1 MALQFTLTR
10 TARLT
15 LLAFAALAALPPA
28 FAQSAAAAP
37 YAAAARQPGGDPPG
51 RVARLNYLSGAV
63 TTEPAGTDTWS
74 YAAVNRPLTT
84 GDQLWNDAGARSE
97 LHIGSSAVRLG
108 ESTSLSV
115 MNLDDTTTQLKVGL
129 GTVSTHV
136 RALPPGTSYEIDTP
150 NLALGI
156 AGPGD
161 YRVDVA
167 PNGAST
173 TVTVRRGSATVYGDS
188 GQYPLSAGQQVVFT
202 GTGLQVA
209 QQAGAPAY
217 DPLDQW
223 AANRDAAE
231 DRSVSARYVSRDIP
245 GYQDLDANGTWR
257 DNPSYGAVWVPND
270 TPADWAPYR
279 DGHWIW
285 QAPWGWTWVDDAPW
299 GFAPYHYGR
308 WAYVDDSWAWVP
320 GPVVVSEPPVYAPAL
335 VAFVGGGG
343 GGGGFDWSVGLAVG
357 GAAAAGCAWFPL
369 GPGERWHPG
378 WGGWSPRYYD
388 RVNQH
393 IVVNNVNVNKT
404 VNVTNI
410 TNINNTY
417 VNFRAPH
424 AITAVPATAFVHG
437 QPVAHFSQH
446 VDPQQWRNAHVMPGT
461 PGIAPVRQSFT
472 GGLRNAAYHPPAAL
486 GQRPVI
492 ATRNPAVPPAYRDQ
506 AAAHLVQQGARVP
519 GAGAPV
525 VKTAVPPDYTPHP
538 VRVPGNPHAGGW
550 AMHNVQL
557 VNPHG
562 PVVQPAREGQPGQV
576 RAGAGEPAN
585 GRPGGG
591 EAPDASRLMNG
602 VAPNAPHVPN
612 GEAPNASRFMN
623 GAPPNAPHPLNGEAP
638 NASRFTNGAPP
649 NAPHPLNGEAPNAS
663 RFANGAPPNAPRPL
677 NGEAPNASRFMN
689 GAPPN
694 APHPLN
700 GEAPNAS
707 RFTNGAPPNAP
718 RPLNGEAPNAP
729 HFENG
734 AAPDAPRSM
743 NGGDQNAARVTNGVP
758 HPPSFDNAPGAHGDN
773 RLVAARSP
781 SPSPAWMQPHAP
793 LDRQHAGFA
802 PSGAPTA
809 THPAGQNALPP
820 VRSATPAPHPDAA
833 NAEQPPRGTP
843 SPRALPNPRTDMTA
857 EAPQPR
863 PDFVPPAQHGQSRP
877 DNAAPAPRPHADY
890 APPAPRHDVA
900 PPHVNDYRPPAPA
913 REAPRPQ
920 PAPRMEPRPQ
930 MPAPHMEPRP
940 QMQPPRME
948 PRPQM
953 QPPHMEQPRPQ
964 PQPPR
969 MEPRPSMPAPHVE
982 SHPPPQAPHDNGH
995 DNRHRQ

>member
-1 MALQFTLTR
+1 MAFQFTLTR

-28 FAQSAAAAP
+28 FAQSAAAPP
-37 YAAAARQPGGDPPG
+37 YSAAARQPGGDPPG

-270 TPADWAPYR
+270 TPADWAPYH

-343 GGGGFDWSVGLAVG
+343 GGGGGFDWSVGLAVG
-357 GAAAAGCAWFPL
+357 GAAAVGCAWFPL
-369 GPGERWHPG
+369 GPGELWHPG

-437 QPVAHFSQH
+437 QPVTHFSQH
-446 VDPQQWRNAHVMPGT
+446 VDPQQWRNAHVTPGT

-562 PVVQPAREGQPGQV
+562 PVVQPAREGQPGPAH
-576 RAGAGEPAN
+576 AGAGAPAN
-585 GRPGGG
+585 GRPGSG
-591 EAPDASRLMNG
+591 EAPNASRLMNG
-602 VAPNAPHVPN
+602 LAPNAPHASN
-612 GEAPNASRFMN
+612 GEAPNASRSM
-623 GAPPNAPHPLNGEAP
+623 
-638 NASRFTNGAPP
+638 NGAPP

-677 NGEAPNASRFMN
+677 NGEAPNDPHLAN
-689 GAPPN
+689 GA
-694 APHPLN
+694 A
-700 GEAPNAS
+700 
-707 RFTNGAPPNAP
+707 PNAP
-718 RPLNGEAPNAP
+718 RPT
-729 HFENG
+729 
-734 AAPDAPRSM
+734 
-743 NGGDQNAARVTNGVP
+743 NGGGPNAARLANGVP
-758 HPPSFDNAPGAHGDN
+758 QPPSFDNAPGAHGDN
-773 RLVAARSP
+773 HLVAAQSP

-793 LDRQHAGFA
+793 LDRQRAGFA

-833 NAEQPPRGTP
+833 TAEPPRGTP

-857 EAPQPR
+857 QAQQPR

-877 DNAAPAPRPHADY
+877 DNAATAPRPHADY
-890 APPAPRHDVA
+890 APPAPRQDVA
-900 PPHVNDYRPPAPA
+900 PPRVNDYRPPAPA

-930 MPAPHMEPRP
+930 MPAP
-940 QMQPPRME
+940 RME

-953 QPPHMEQPRPQ
+953 PPPHMEQPR

-995 DNRHRQ
+995 DNRHHQ

>member
-173 TVTVRRGSATVYGDS
+173 TVTVRRGSATVYGDT

-343 GGGGFDWSVGLAVG
+343 GRGGFDWSVGLAVG

-446 VDPQQWRNAHVMPGT
+446 VDPQQWRNAHVTPGT

-576 RAGAGEPAN
+576 RAGAGVPAN
-585 GRPGGG
+585 GRPGSG

-602 VAPNAPHVPN
+602 AAPNASHVPN

-623 GAPPNAPHPLNGEAP
+623 GAPPNAP
-638 NASRFTNGAPP
+638 
-649 NAPHPLNGEAPNAS
+649 
-663 RFANGAPPNAPRPL
+663 
-677 NGEAPNASRFMN
+677 
-689 GAPPN
+689 
-694 APHPLN
+694 
-700 GEAPNAS
+700 
-707 RFTNGAPPNAP
+707 

-729 HFENG
+729 HFANG
-734 AAPDAPRSM
+734 AAPNAPRSM

-773 RLVAARSP
+773 RLVAAQSP

-820 VRSATPAPHPDAA
+820 VRSATPAPAPHPDAA

-857 EAPQPR
+857 QAPQPR

-913 REAPRPQ
+913 RETPRPQ

-930 MPAPHMEPRP
+930 MPA
-940 QMQPPRME
+940 PRME

-995 DNRHRQ
+995 DNRHHQ